1 MSQLRNSDVY
11 DQQGFGQ
18 PLELV
23 SPTGLLIVDFVNG
36 FADPGVFGGGNVQAA
51 IERTVD
57 LLAMARE
64 RGWMVAYTRVVYVAD
79 GSDDN
84 VFTEKVPGNLNLT
97 ESSTASQVVAE
108 LRPAAGELIVSKQF
122 PSAFFGTTLASSL
135 TRRGVKTLVIAGAT
149 TSGCVRASVLDAMC
163 HGFKPVVAADCV
175 GDRSIEQHESNL
187 FDMRMKYAEVMTL
200 AEISGVAALQ
210 TG

>member
-57 LLAMARE
+57 LLAMGPGARLDG
-64 RGWMVAYTRVVYVAD
+64 RLYTRR
-79 GSDDN
+79 
-84 VFTEKVPGNLNLT
+84 L
-97 ESSTASQVVAE
+97 
-108 LRPAAGELIVSKQF
+108 
-122 PSAFFGTTLASSL
+122 
-135 TRRGVKTLVIAGAT
+135 RRGRL
-149 TSGCVRASVLDAMC
+149 
-163 HGFKPVVAADCV
+163 
-175 GDRSIEQHESNL
+175 
-187 FDMRMKYAEVMTL
+187 
-200 AEISGVAALQ
+200 
-210 TG
+210 